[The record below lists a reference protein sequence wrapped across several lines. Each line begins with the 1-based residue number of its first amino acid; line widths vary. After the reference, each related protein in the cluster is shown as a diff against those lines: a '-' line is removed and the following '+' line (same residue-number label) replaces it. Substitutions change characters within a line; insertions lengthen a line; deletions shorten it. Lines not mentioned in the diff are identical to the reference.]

1 MPGPYVYSDTYERRK
16 DALDCAIE
24 FASND
29 DCTDSD
35 DVVKIAKE
43 FLEFLLKPE

>member
-1 MPGPYVYSDTYERRK
+1 MAGPYVYSDSYERRK

-24 FASND
+24 FAKD
-29 DCTDSD
+29 DDGTDSD
-35 DVVKIAKE
+35 DIVEIAKT